1 MALLPFIPH
10 QFHFYWNYVDE
21 SPQAFYAHCPFRR
34 HASHFESAPP
44 AGCDRRS
51 VPDGCARH
59 ASGRARS
66 TSRPYS
72 GQRNVRFYRRCLQS
86 ALEVCLFG
94 RAPPPGEGCGPR
106 GRAEDF
112 APIFARPFLLARLSR
127 FVMVEPSRKFDSEFR
142 TRLVLCATT
151 SSSDIQ
157 AKIARNNEWRATCST
172 GGLHGQVL
180 SMTL

>member
-51 VPDGCARH
+51 VPDGCAHH

-66 TSRPYS
+66 ASRPYS
-72 GQRNVRFYRRCLQS
+72 VQRNLRFYRRCLQS
-86 ALEVCLFG
+86 ALEVFFFG
-94 RAPPPGEGCGPR
+94 RAAPPGERCAPR
-106 GRAEDF
+106 VRAADF
-112 APIFARPFLLARLSR
+112 ATICARPCLLPVCLGFSWLSPPASLTLS
-127 FVMVEPSRKFDSEFR
+127 FGLACFFALPPHLVTSRRK
-142 TRLVLCATT
+142 
-151 SSSDIQ
+151 
-157 AKIARNNEWRATCST
+157 
-172 GGLHGQVL
+172 
-180 SMTL
+180 